1 MPKAMRSPAEI
12 ELVKQKIIEKALSLI
27 QKHGHEN
34 FSMRKLAASLN
45 MTAAN
50 IYNYYANKEDIYRAI
65 QTAGF
70 SHLNAIFSEIYARN
84 TDSRSKLKHLLL
96 AYLDFGIGQKHYYD
110 ILFIPE
116 LYADNPW
123 KQTNNGI
130 KILYVYNIM
139 QQVLAEI
146 NGKKSQI
153 NDETLHLRALQIIST
168 LHGAVCLVNS
178 RAIQEMG
185 IKTKTFNEQLVNEIM
200 MTYIRKSKKKAPAR
214 MEQSRLF

>member
-27 QKHGHEN
+27 QKRGHEN

-50 IYNYYANKEDIYRAI
+50 IYNYYANKEDIHRAI
-65 QTAGF
+65 QTEGF

-84 TDSRSKLKHLLL
+84 IDSRRKLKHLLL
-96 AYLDFGIGQKHYYD
+96 AYLDFGISRKHYYD
-110 ILFIPE
+110 TLFIPE

-123 KQTNNGI
+123 KQTDDQRINLHVFN
-130 KILYVYNIM
+130 IL
-139 QQVLAEI
+139 QQVLTEI
-146 NGKKSQI
+146 NGKKSQM
-153 NDETLHLRALQIIST
+153 NDEALHLRSLQILST
-168 LHGAVCLVNS
+168 LHGAVCLVNNKVVQ
-178 RAIQEMG
+178 AIYANPS
-185 IKTKTFNEQLVNEIM
+185 TFNEQLAAEIM
-200 MTYIRKSKKKAPAR
+200 VTCIRKSKKEAPAR